1 MPGHACPHPALRP
14 PADALPRPQP
24 TAESASCPHL
34 LGDFEPRLL
43 QPEDGA
49 AVHGRGNLQHG
60 VVVVQAAA
68 YVGHGHPLLDGA
80 CPGSDVL
87 VADDFG
93 SNQVTDLHAH
103 ARRQAK
109 GKRHEDRQGDGS
121 PLFADDVIA
130 CPFENPSLGERWEQP
145 AECVIVAGQRR
156 DVRKGKVF
164 LCTGDASDKEYLQN
178 VSGNL

>member
-1 MPGHACPHPALRP
+1 MPGRAGPHLALRP
-14 PADALPRPQP
+14 AADALPRPQP
-24 TAESASCPHL
+24 AVEPASGPHL

-49 AVHGRGNLQHG
+49 AVHGRGDLQHG

-80 CPGSDVL
+80 RPGGDVL

-121 PLFADDVIA
+121 PVIDR
-130 CPFENPSLGERWEQP
+130 PFENPSLGERRERP
-145 AECVIVAGQRR
+145 AERVTVAGQRR
-156 DVRKGKVF
+156 DMRKGKVF
-164 LCTGDASDKEYLQN
+164 LCMGDASDKEYLQN